1 MNKLFLTAVLFLVL
15 SITAIGQE
23 NSGIAVSKGTVELAK
38 SKTSGVYHFT
48 LPKGTTSASVEE
60 KAKYYLLY
68 FKVTFVE
75 ATSEATIT
83 MVTNDEKSRHVIC
96 RFLTSSNAN
105 HVTVDGKEITLDEL
119 YTTYLK

>member
-1 MNKLFLTAVLFLVL
+1 MISRYILLFLGV

-23 NSGIAVSKGTVELAK
+23 EAGVAISKGTVELAK

-48 LPKGTTSASVEE
+48 LPKGATSASVEE

-83 MVTNDEKSRHVIC
+83 MVTNDEKSRQVIC
-96 RFLTSSNAN
+96 RFLTASKAN

>member
-1 MNKLFLTAVLFLVL
+1 MNKLFLSAVLFLGL

-23 NSGIAVSKGTVELAK
+23 EAGVAISKGTVELAK

-48 LPKGTTSASVEE
+48 LPKGATSASVEE

-83 MVTNDEKSRHVIC
+83 MVTNDEKSRQVIC
-96 RFLTSSNAN
+96 RFLTASKAN

>member
-1 MNKLFLTAVLFLVL
+1 MNKLFLTAVLFLVI

-38 SKTSGVYHFT
+38 SKSSGVYHFT
-48 LPKGTTSASVEE
+48 LPKGATSASVEE

-68 FKVTFVE
+68 FNVTFIE

-83 MVTNDEKSRHVIC
+83 MVTNDEKSRHIIC
-96 RFLTSSNAN
+96 RFLTSSNSK
-105 HVTVDGKEITLDEL
+105 HVNVDGKEITLDEF
-119 YTTYLK
+119 YTTHLK